1 MTLHLTQE
9 NFEKE
14 VVQSKV
20 PVIIDF
26 YADWCGPCRM
36 MAPVFEEISKEYSGK
51 VSFLKLNTEE
61 QPEIAEAFEVMSI
74 PSLVVVRDGKEIG
87 RMVGFAP
94 KNIFKERLDSIIK

>member
-1 MTLHLTQE
+1 
-9 NFEKE
+9 
-14 VVQSKV
+14 
-20 PVIIDF
+20 
-26 YADWCGPCRM
+26 
-36 MAPVFEEISKEYSGK
+36 VFEEISKEYSGK